1 MFKIEKV
8 IEYLEENESKRP
20 IAQKYAV
27 NRHFL
32 VQLYPRLLNVGSDS
46 TLDAMIA
53 DAIDIDRKIRKA
65 KQDNPHLRGDD
76 EETKQELE
84 ERARED
90 LGYTIT
96 P

>member
-1 MFKIEKV
+1 MFKMEKIV
-8 IEYLEENESKRP
+8 AYLEDHEEDRP
-20 IAQKYAV
+20 IARKYAV

-32 VQLYPRLLNVGSDS
+32 TQLYPRLLNVGTDS
-46 TLDAMIA
+46 TIEQLIA

-65 KQDNPHLRGDD
+65 KQEHPHLKGDT
-76 EETKQELE
+76 EEDKHELE
-84 ERARED
+84 ERAKED

>member
-1 MFKIEKV
+1 MFKIEKIV
-8 IEYLEENESKRP
+8 EYLEENESKRP

-65 KQDNPHLRGDD
+65 KQENPHLSGDP
-76 EETKQELE
+76 ESTKQELE
-84 ERARED
+84 ERALDD
-90 LGYTIT
+90 LGYMPT

>member
-1 MFKIEKV
+1 MFKIEK
-8 IEYLEENESKRP
+8 IIDYLEENESKRP
-20 IAQKYAV
+20 IAKKYAV

-32 VQLYPRLLNVGSDS
+32 VQLYPRLLNVGSDA
-46 TLDAMIA
+46 TLEAMIA

-65 KQDNPHLRGDD
+65 KQEHPHLAGDT

-84 ERARED
+84 ERALDD
-90 LGYTIT
+90 LGYMPT

>member
-1 MFKIEKV
+1 MFKIEKI

-46 TLDAMIA
+46 TLEAMIA

-65 KQDNPHLRGDD
+65 KQDNPHLRGDS
-76 EETKQELE
+76 EEAKEELE
-84 ERARED
+84 ERALDD

>member
-1 MFKIEKV
+1 MFKIEKM
-8 IEYLEENESKRP
+8 IEYLEENEEMRP
-20 IAQKYAV
+20 IAKKYAA

-32 VQLYPRLLNVGSDS
+32 VQLHPRLLQMGVDS
-46 TLDAMIA
+46 SIEDMIA

-65 KQDNPHLRGDD
+65 KQKHPHLKGDT
-76 EETKQELE
+76 EATKQELE
-84 ERARED
+84 ERAKED